1 MGKQGLWNGDKI
13 LPHCFLCTRV
23 NRADAIL
30 LFNVL
35 DNYYAN
41 TRCTA
46 RLGNNEKTWSKFQF
60 LVSRY
65 LFTGYDK
72 IWNISFLHRNI
83 FSKSIS
89 YLYTSQF
96 QYIEMQKLKTM
107 WKILSI
113 VENINY
119 ETTKWMLSNWLFFF
133 LFLMEQRQR
142 EEFLQFLWN
151 HFVQAEPRNIFK
163 ESLFYVRKYRGAPRK
178 EGGRTVSNF
187 EISRTDNLSFHC
199 TTCTRNISTCC
210 KTGRNLSIEL

>member
-23 NRADAIL
+23 NRANAML

-96 QYIEMQKLKTM
+96 QYIEMLKS
-107 WKILSI
+107 K
-113 VENINY
+113 VENDVENFKY
-119 ETTKWMLSNWLFFF
+119 CWKYQL
-133 LFLMEQRQR
+133 
-142 EEFLQFLWN
+142 
-151 HFVQAEPRNIFK
+151 RNNKVDAF
-163 ESLFYVRKYRGAPRK
+163 
-178 EGGRTVSNF
+178 
-187 EISRTDNLSFHC
+187 
-199 TTCTRNISTCC
+199 
-210 KTGRNLSIEL
+210 

>member
-23 NRADAIL
+23 NRANAML

-41 TRCTA
+41 TWCTA

-133 LFLMEQRQR
+133 LFPFFNGTKATRR
-142 EEFLQFLWN
+142 
-151 HFVQAEPRNIFK
+151 IF
-163 ESLFYVRKYRGAPRK
+163 
-178 EGGRTVSNF
+178 TVSLKPF
-187 EISRTDNLSFHC
+187 RASWAAQYFQGKLVLCS
-199 TTCTRNISTCC
+199 
-210 KTGRNLSIEL
+210 